1 MFKVEKELVSSS
13 KSHCKVGKIN
23 TQKNGVGDSC
33 AVQIDFKTEAFK
45 KSNILFTKSV
55 RLL

>member
-1 MFKVEKELVSSS
+1 MYKVEKESISSS

-45 KSNILFTKSV
+45 KSNALFTKRV
-55 RLL
+55 RTL